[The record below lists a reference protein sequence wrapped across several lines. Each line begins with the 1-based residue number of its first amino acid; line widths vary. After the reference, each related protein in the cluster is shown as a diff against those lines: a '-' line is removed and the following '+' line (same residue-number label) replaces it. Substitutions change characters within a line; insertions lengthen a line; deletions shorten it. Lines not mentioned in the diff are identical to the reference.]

1 MKHNLV
7 LLLTESTSVP
17 LKDFDCNISYKYS
30 KSTIRYKCVV
40 SLVMTL
46 SWSGIR

>member
-17 LKDFDCNISYKYS
+17 LKDPDCNISYKYS
-30 KSTIRYKCVV
+30 KSSIRYKCLV
-40 SLVMTL
+40 SSVMPF

>member
-17 LKDFDCNISYKYS
+17 LKDSDCNISCKYS
-30 KSTIRYKCVV
+30 KSSIRYKCVESSV
-40 SLVMTL
+40 LPL